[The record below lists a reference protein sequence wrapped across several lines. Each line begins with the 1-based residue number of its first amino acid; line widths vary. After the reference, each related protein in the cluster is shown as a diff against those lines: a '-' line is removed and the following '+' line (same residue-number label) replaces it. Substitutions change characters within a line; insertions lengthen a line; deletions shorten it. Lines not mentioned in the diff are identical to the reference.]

1 MVRRSFVC
9 LSLSLALLAGTAGAA
24 FKDITDE
31 NLAQAAASLDA
42 LAIMEGDGARNFQPN
57 RSLTRAEF
65 TKLAAASL
73 GVGDATAYQSY
84 TLFPDVLYT
93 HWASGYI
100 AAMVK
105 SPDLAKKQIIRGNAD
120 GTFTPEKPVTYGEA
134 CTMLLRMLDYTT
146 ADVGPIW
153 PNDYVVKAQSLGLT
167 KGAASH
173 GVNDPITRAD
183 AAIML
188 RNTLRTP
195 TKGGE
200 KLYTALSG
208 SLSLIHI

>member
-9 LSLSLALLAGTAGAA
+9 LSLSLALLAGSAGAA

-42 LAIMEGDGARNFQPN
+42 LAIMEGDGAGNFEPG

-134 CTMLLRMLDYTT
+134 
-146 ADVGPIW
+146 A
-153 PNDYVVKAQSLGLT
+153 
-167 KGAASH
+167 
-173 GVNDPITRAD
+173 
-183 AAIML
+183 
-188 RNTLRTP
+188 
-195 TKGGE
+195 
-200 KLYTALSG
+200 
-208 SLSLIHI
+208 